1 VRCVYLLR
9 SKSDPSRRYVG
20 CTENLR
26 SRLADHNSGK
36 SPHTAK
42 YKPWRLVTAIY
53 FADAAKADAFERYLK
68 QGTGHAFA
76 NRHFW

>member
-1 VRCVYLLR
+1 MRCVYLLR
-9 SKSDPSRRYVG
+9 SKDDPSKRYVG
-20 CTENLR
+20 CTENLKG
-26 SRLADHNSGK
+26 RLADHNSGK

-42 YKPWRLVTAIY
+42 HKPWMLVAAVY